1 MSKVKKVSIDGKA
14 LRQWVDSQAGRKCG
28 TYELCRRLNI
38 KPEGLNKMMLEGKAT
53 AKTIMYYQKAGILIP
68 LCDNPVPCR
77 LKREHTQQSRKS
89 TDEHQP
95 TQMSIEESIELTRLD
110 KMKEIMIAHL
120 TAMIEEI
127 EKI

>member
-53 AKTIMYYQKAGILIP
+53 AKTIMYYQKAGIIIP

-77 LKREHTQQSRKS
+77 LRREHTQQSRKVM
-89 TDEHQP
+89 DLHQP
-95 TQMSIEESIELTRLD
+95 EQMSIYESIELTRVDRL
-110 KMKEIMIAHL
+110 KEAMIACL
-120 TAMIEEI
+120 KAMIEEI